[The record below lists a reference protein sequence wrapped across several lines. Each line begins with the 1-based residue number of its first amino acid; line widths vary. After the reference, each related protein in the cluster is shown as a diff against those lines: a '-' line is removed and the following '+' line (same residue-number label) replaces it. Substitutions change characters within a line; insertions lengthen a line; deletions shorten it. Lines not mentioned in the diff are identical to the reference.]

1 MTRWLLVLMLMTTA
15 FYAGGER
22 LAMAASIVE
31 VKSKH
36 ESRLLSLPGVISV
49 GIGRDDDGRTVIVIG
64 VRDEVTAKSKDLP
77 EQLEGYPVQV
87 DVIGPVQAQ

>member
-1 MTRWLLVLMLMTTA
+1 MTRWLLVLVLMVITL
-15 FYAGGER
+15 YAGGGG

-36 ESRLLSLPGVISV
+36 ESRLLSLPGVVSV
-49 GIGRDDDGRTVIVIG
+49 GIGQNGDGRTVIVVG
-64 VRDEVTAKSKDLP
+64 VKDEAAAKSQGFP